1 MKKCPQCEAAYFD
14 EMIEFCL
21 EDGTKLIVVSNP
33 TMIDTKP
40 FITDQKSIETV
51 FFDASAEVAPKTVEL
66 PRSKTEIQ
74 PTAAVTEQPLSLR
87 QKTVQKGYR
96 ALEVGTVIFALAHN
110 WWQWVYIDRQSYG
123 SIGNF
128 LFSANFSVWFL
139 LLAAGTTSGIF
150 SLKLSGKKDLAYT
163 GLIILAIN
171 FLLLLVPRK

>member
-1 MKKCPQCEAAYFD
+1 MKKCPQCQTAYFD

-21 EDGTKLIVVSNP
+21 EDGAKLTVVSSP
-33 TMIDTKP
+33 TTVETKS
-40 FITDQKSIETV
+40 FVTDQKSIETV
-51 FFDASAEVAPKTVEL
+51 FFEGRTELPKTVEVKD
-66 PRSKTEIQ
+66 SATVVQ
-74 PTAAVTEQPLSLR
+74 PAAAVTKQPLSLK

-110 WWQWVYIDRQSYG
+110 WWQWVYVDRQSYG

-128 LFSANFSVWFL
+128 LFSANFLVWFL